1 MIATKKVAKN
11 ELLGRWNGKSIYGI
25 DKTNHHMEHMNC
37 HVNLV
42 MAMMK
47 SAIDEGDY
55 RFFDSDMGKA
65 YCDFINQRTSI
76 PLQLM
81 RDKALEN
88 YKQMNKSI
96 FDI

>member
-1 MIATKKVAKN
+1 MIATKKVAKK
-11 ELLGRWNGKSIYGI
+11 ELLDRWNGKSLYGI
-25 DKTNHHMEHMNC
+25 DKDVHLEYMNC
-37 HVNLV
+37 HVDLV

-55 RFFDSDMGKA
+55 KFFDSDMGKA
-65 YCDFINQRTSI
+65 YCDFINQRTCI

-81 RDKALEN
+81 RNKAFEN
-88 YKQMNKSI
+88 YKSMSKSI